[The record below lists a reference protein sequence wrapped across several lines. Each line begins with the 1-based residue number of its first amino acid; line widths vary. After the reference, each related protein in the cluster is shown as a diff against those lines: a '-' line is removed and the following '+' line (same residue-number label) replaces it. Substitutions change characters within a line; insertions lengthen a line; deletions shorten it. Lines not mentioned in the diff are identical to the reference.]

1 MIARIAKGIWLVSM
15 MGSVAVLLYAYASLP
30 EVIQLREGG
39 EAGAVSRNTFFYAAL
54 GLLAVLNMMVFLVN
68 QFMARN
74 DEFFQAW
81 FYGLV
86 VFFNL
91 FTVVSLQFFN
101 LYNSAEKFNYDNI
114 GYIIYGSVV
123 LMLAWVVVWPISLV
137 IKHIRPKQTVG

>member
-1 MIARIAKGIWLVSM
+1 M
-15 MGSVAVLLYAYASLP
+15 MGSVTVLLYAYASLP

-39 EAGAVSRNTFFYAAL
+39 GEAGVVSRNTFFYSAL

-68 QFMARN
+68 RFMAVG
-74 DEFFQAW
+74 DDFFQAW

-101 LYNSAEKFNYDNI
+101 VYNSAEKFNYDSI
-114 GYIIYGSVV
+114 GFIIYGSMV
-123 LMLAWVVVWPISLV
+123 LMLAWVAVWPIARV
-137 IKHIRPKQTVG
+137 IKLIRPKQPVG

>member
-1 MIARIAKGIWLVSM
+1 MIVRIAKGIWLVSM

-30 EVIQLREGG
+30 EVIQWREVG
-39 EAGAVSRNTFFYAAL
+39 EGVSRNAFFYAAL
-54 GLLAVLNMMVFLVN
+54 GLLAVFNMMVFLVN
-68 QFMARN
+68 RFMASG

-101 LYNSAEKFNYDNI
+101 LYNSAEKFNYESI

-123 LMLAWVVVWPISLV
+123 LMLAWVAVWPIARA
-137 IKHIRPKQTVG
+137 IKLIRPKQPVG